1 VAFYRTTFGTVFGT
15 ASSPLGGKSSALDAR
30 FALHLGK
37 VAATVVAISDDMPL
51 HLPRYVFRRANGSF
65 RYKRNVP
72 KRLRSLLGKAT
83 LYRQLGDS
91 YPEAMQTFPLVH
103 ARIEALLNDEANKS
117 ARTRSLELIRGALGD
132 EVAEMVLADAVPWYS
147 IAEDNLIELAK
158 TLHERRLPAAVV
170 EQVYAGKLKPDLLT
184 LEKTLNDYVAYK
196 SDTPKA
202 AKEITQ
208 RVTRLHTDMCS
219 VFGKQRL
226 KYTPLTDITR
236 QDANDLR
243 DHLLGRVSANSAV
256 RMLGVVRTA
265 INHVIVEHSLTIP
278 NVFTNIKVKGAGA
291 SKYDR
296 LPLTDDHLLP
306 LETAYASN
314 AAAWALYVTLR
325 DTGARVSE
333 IAGLR
338 VKDCNLE
345 QQCLLISPTPW
356 RTLKTSNS
364 ARSVPLSPVAIAAF
378 AKLTISAD
386 PDAPIFPNYA
396 KERGGDSCS
405 AMLMKR
411 FRTVI
416 TDKKLTMH
424 SLRHRMKDKLR
435 NTGCPEAISLAIL
448 GHSTN
453 TVAANYG
460 SGYALDVMREALVK
474 VWGE

>member
-1 VAFYRTTFGTVFGT
+1 M
-15 ASSPLGGKSSALDAR
+15 
-30 FALHLGK
+30 
-37 VAATVVAISDDMPL
+37 SDDVPL
-51 HLPRYVFRRANGSF
+51 RLPRYVFRRSNGSF

-72 KRLRSLLGKAT
+72 ERLRPLIGKAT

-91 YPEAMQTFPLVH
+91 YREAMQALPLVH
-103 ARIEALLNDEANKS
+103 ARIEALLNDEADKS
-117 ARTRSLELIRGALGD
+117 ARERSLEIIRGALGD
-132 EVAEMVLADAVPWYS
+132 EVAEMVLAETVPEYSPIEDAL
-147 IAEDNLIELAK
+147 NELGK
-158 TLHERRLPAAVV
+158 DLHKQKMPTDVV
-170 EQVYAGKLKPDLLT
+170 QQVYSGRLKPDVLT
-184 LEKTLNDYVAYK
+184 LAMTLDQYEAYK

-202 AKEITQ
+202 AKEIEQ
-208 RVTRLHTDMCS
+208 RVERLRTDMKS

-243 DHLLGRVSANSAV
+243 DHLLERVSPNSAM

-278 NVFTNIKVKGAGA
+278 NVKIKGAGA
-291 SKYDR
+291 TKHDR
-296 LPLTDDHLLP
+296 LPLSDDQVVT
-306 LETAYASN
+306 LETAFSSDAT
-314 AAAWALYVTLR
+314 AWALFVTLR

-333 IAGLR
+333 VSGLR
-338 VKDCNLE
+338 VKDCDLE
-345 QQCLLISPTPW
+345 QQCLHLTATPW
-356 RTLKTSNS
+356 RSLKTNNS
-364 ARSVPLSPVAIAAF
+364 QRSVPLSYTATTAL
-378 AKLTISAD
+378 AKLAQGKG
-386 PDAPIFPNYA
+386 PEAPLFPNYA
-396 KERGGDSCS
+396 KDRGADSCS

-411 FRTVI
+411 LRTVI

-460 SGYALDVMREALVK
+460 SGHALEVMREHLEKA
-474 VWGE
+474 W